1 MRVNMPRG
9 LLFLLL
15 ILLVPPGT
23 PAFAAGEKKPAASGD
38 TDVNLRLDL
47 SGIGLP
53 ILREGRVVNF
63 VFIRARIVLKPGM
76 TRPDIEAREPF
87 IREALVRSAYRSP
100 LNAPNDFMAVDPKV
114 FDAMLLRE
122 ARAVFGAK
130 NVSSATLR
138 DQKAQ
143 KLVYAPPAG
152 TGKSTPPIRP

>member
-1 MRVNMPRG
+1 MPRG
-9 LLFLLL
+9 LFFLLL
-15 ILLVPPGT
+15 ILLIPPGT
-23 PAFAAGEKKPAASGD
+23 PAYAAGEKKPAASGD

-47 SGIGLP
+47 SGMGLP

-76 TRPDIEAREPF
+76 TRSDIEAREPF

-100 LNAPNDFMAVDPKV
+100 LNAPNDFMALDPKV

-152 TGKSTPPIRP
+152 TGKPTPAIRP